1 MSEFS
6 IFSPDFE
13 DGGEIPKKFG
23 YKFENEEPNIKIKD
37 QYPTGSVA
45 AALIMDDPDVPKNLR
60 ADGMW
65 NHWIVFNISPE
76 TLEIPEGVEPEG
88 MHGKGTSGNKKYHGP
103 CPPDKEHRYF
113 FKLYALNITLDL
125 AEGATKIDVERAMK
139 GYIVDQIDLVG
150 LYERTKE

>member
-1 MSEFS
+1 MRSLKLTSAAFDHNGKIPS
-6 IFSPDFE
+6 KYTCDGDNISPPLIIE
-13 DGGEIPKKFG
+13 GVPEGVK
-23 YKFENEEPNIKIKD
+23 
-37 QYPTGSVA
+37 SLV
-45 AALIMDDPDVPKNLR
+45 LIMDDPDVPKNLR